1 MSRRVLA
8 DRLGQHDRWSQDLAA
23 PAFLVGRVHSGVE
36 GHDGRVAEGGGE
48 PVDLGSEAHEL
59 GGGAFGDERFGVADP
74 EQQLPV

>member
-1 MSRRVLA
+1 MAAVA
-8 DRLGQHDRWSQDLAA
+8 DEQHTAGCS
-23 PAFLVGRVHSGVE
+23 HSSGVE